1 MENTSEHNIKR
12 PITLGILAHVDAGKT
27 TLAESLLYI
36 SGSIRRAGRVDHQ
49 DAFLDT
55 HDLERARGITI
66 FSKQARFSWQDLDI
80 TLLDTPGH
88 VDFSAEMERTLS
100 VLDYAVLVINGADG
114 IQGHTATL
122 WKLLDRY
129 RIPAFLFVNKMDQ
142 EGTDRAGLLEKLR
155 KEFCDSCV
163 DFGEDRESEE
173 WKESL
178 ALCDE
183 ALMEKYL
190 ETEQIEREDI
200 IKLVKERRLF
210 PCYFGSAL
218 KHQGVEELLDGLNL
232 YTGSPLYQDEFAARV
247 YKISRDEQG
256 NRLTHMKI
264 TGGVLKVKTLL
275 ERDGVS
281 EKADQIRLY
290 SGGRYETLQEAPAG
304 TVCAVTGLTFTRP
317 GQGLGGEQDDVETL
331 LEPVLS
337 YRVLPPEGCDVHVL
351 LQNLRMLE
359 EEEPKLH
366 IVWNSRLEEIH
377 AQVMGEVQIEI
388 LKSLIARRFQTEVEF
403 DEGNI
408 VYKETIC
415 NTVEGVG
422 HFEPLRH
429 YAEVH
434 LLLEPGE
441 RGSGFV
447 VDSDC
452 SEDVLDRNW
461 QRLVLTHLLER
472 EHPGVLT
479 GSPVTDIRVTL
490 IGGRSHL
497 KPTEGGDFRQATY
510 RAVRQGLMEA
520 DCRLLEPWY
529 LFRLEVPAESV
540 GRAMAD
546 IQQMSGSFEPP
557 ETDGETARLTGRVP
571 AAAVRGYQAKVNGYT
586 RGRGRLF
593 LEPAGYD
600 LCHNGEEVIEA
611 IGYDCESDTENP
623 TGSVFCA
630 HGAGYTVSWDQ
641 VKEHMHV
648 ESCLKKQEN
657 PVQEPVSAPKGKTV
671 YERNRAAD
679 KELEEIFL
687 RTYGPGKA
695 KRTVQPEYPD
705 YEVRPA
711 APFPADG
718 EGGKPRK
725 KQKEVK
731 KYLLVDGYNIIFAWE
746 ELKALAEENIDG
758 ARDRLLDIMSNYQGY
773 KKATVIVVFDAY
785 RVEGHREE
793 IIRYHNVYAVYT
805 KEAETADQYIEKTVH
820 EIGRKHEV
828 TVATSDRL
836 EQVIIRGEG
845 GRLISAR
852 ELEEEVEMVRREIRQ
867 EFLEKRH
874 GGRNYLFDHL
884 EDDLAEE
891 MEKIRLGKKECDG

>member
-1 MENTSEHNIKR
+1 M
-12 PITLGILAHVDAGKT
+12 
-27 TLAESLLYI
+27 
-36 SGSIRRAGRVDHQ
+36 
-49 DAFLDT
+49 
-55 HDLERARGITI
+55 
-66 FSKQARFSWQDLDI
+66 
-80 TLLDTPGH
+80 
-88 VDFSAEMERTLS
+88 
-100 VLDYAVLVINGADG
+100 
-114 IQGHTATL
+114 
-122 WKLLDRY
+122 
-129 RIPAFLFVNKMDQ
+129 
-142 EGTDRAGLLEKLR
+142 
-155 KEFCDSCV
+155 
-163 DFGEDRESEE
+163 
-173 WKESL
+173 
-178 ALCDE
+178 
-183 ALMEKYL
+183 
-190 ETEQIEREDI
+190 
-200 IKLVKERRLF
+200 
-210 PCYFGSAL
+210 
-218 KHQGVEELLDGLNL
+218 
-232 YTGSPLYQDEFAARV
+232 
-247 YKISRDEQG
+247 
-256 NRLTHMKI
+256 
-264 TGGVLKVKTLL
+264 
-275 ERDGVS
+275 
-281 EKADQIRLY
+281 
-290 SGGRYETLQEAPAG
+290 
-304 TVCAVTGLTFTRP
+304 
-317 GQGLGGEQDDVETL
+317 
-331 LEPVLS
+331 
-337 YRVLPPEGCDVHVL
+337 
-351 LQNLRMLE
+351 
-359 EEEPKLH
+359 
-366 IVWNSRLEEIH
+366 
-377 AQVMGEVQIEI
+377 
-388 LKSLIARRFQTEVEF
+388 
-403 DEGNI
+403 
-408 VYKETIC
+408 
-415 NTVEGVG
+415 
-422 HFEPLRH
+422 
-429 YAEVH
+429 
-434 LLLEPGE
+434 
-441 RGSGFV
+441 
-447 VDSDC
+447 
-452 SEDVLDRNW
+452 
-461 QRLVLTHLLER
+461 
-472 EHPGVLT
+472 
-479 GSPVTDIRVTL
+479 
-490 IGGRSHL
+490 
-497 KPTEGGDFRQATY
+497 
-510 RAVRQGLMEA
+510 
-520 DCRLLEPWY
+520 
-529 LFRLEVPAESV
+529 
-540 GRAMAD
+540 
-546 IQQMSGSFEPP
+546 
-557 ETDGETARLTGRVP
+557 
-571 AAAVRGYQAKVNGYT
+571 RGYQAKVNGYT
-586 RGRGRLF
+586 RGQGRLF

-600 LCHNGEEVIEA
+600 LCHNEQEIIEA
-611 IGYDCESDTENP
+611 IGYDCAGDTENP

-648 ESCLKKQEN
+648 ESCLKKTEN
-657 PVQEPVSAPKGKTV
+657 PVQEPVPVPKGKTV